1 VALAL
6 VSVLFVAALIAALYL
21 LRTRGDLGRRLAG
34 AWDSAAKLESRLA
47 AATAERDELASK
59 VDRLTSANSR
69 AADDV
74 ERQRERADELALQL
88 EAATAERSAAP
99 AAGEGPAAG
108 AGSGRPGDDGGLWDL
123 LLAHITRR
131 WASVVGV
138 PPANRHM
145 ATGAAD
151 QIAQALTR
159 EAERLREEVG
169 VDVELTVDAPIEPAD
184 RVPFLL
190 AAVELLGALASSA
203 ERVTIGLDGHLV
215 LVGDGWVD
223 MSGEVGAARDRAVAA
238 GAKVDLAEPGPEQ
251 IRLEVMA

>member
-6 VSVLFVAALIAALYL
+6 VSVLFVAALAAALYL
-21 LRTRGDLGRRLAG
+21 LQTRGALGRRLAG
-34 AWDSAAKLESRLA
+34 ARDAAAKLESRLA
-47 AATAERDELASK
+47 ATTAERDELAGK
-59 VDRLTSANSR
+59 VDRLTAANSR
-69 AADDV
+69 VADDV
-74 ERQRERADELALQL
+74 ERQRRRVDELALQL
-88 EAATAERSAAP
+88 EAATAERSAAR
-99 AAGEGPAAG
+99 A
-108 AGSGRPGDDGGLWDL
+108 AGSGRPVDDDGLWDL

-145 ATGAAD
+145 ATGPSD

-169 VDVELTVDAPIEPAD
+169 VDVELTAAAPIEPAD

-203 ERVTIGLDGHLV
+203 ERVTVGLDGHLV
-215 LVGDGWVD
+215 LEGDGWVD
-223 MSGEVGAARDRAVAA
+223 MSGEVRAARDRAVAA

>member
-6 VSVLFVAALIAALYL
+6 VSVLLVAALVAALYL
-21 LRTRGDLGRRLAG
+21 LRTRGVLDRRLGDARD
-34 AWDSAAKLESRLA
+34 AAAKLESRLA
-47 AATAERDELASK
+47 ATTAERDELAGK
-59 VDRLTSANSR
+59 VDWLTSANSR
-69 AADDV
+69 VADDV
-74 ERQRERADELALQL
+74 ERQRQRADELALQL
-88 EAATAERSAAP
+88 EAATTERAAAP
-99 AAGEGPAAG
+99 APDAGTTSSPSRPADD
-108 AGSGRPGDDGGLWDL
+108 SGLFDL

-138 PPANRHM
+138 PPANRQM

-151 QIAQALTR
+151 QITQALTR

-169 VDVELTVDAPIEPAD
+169 VDVELSVAAPIEPAD

-203 ERVTIGLDGHLV
+203 ERVTVGLDGHLV

>member
-6 VSVLFVAALIAALYL
+6 VSVLFVAALVAALYL
-21 LRTRGDLGRRLAG
+21 LQARNTLRRQLAAAAAEAAQLG
-34 AWDSAAKLESRLA
+34 SRLA
-47 AATAERDELASK
+47 AASAERDELAGQ
-59 VDRLTSANSR
+59 VDWLTSANAR
-69 AADDV
+69 VADDL
-74 ERQRERADELALQL
+74 ERQRERADALAQLL
-88 EAATAERSAAP
+88 EATTAEPAP
-99 AAGEGPAAG
+99 GPDA
-108 AGSGRPGDDGGLWDL
+108 GRPGDDGGLWDL

-138 PPANRHM
+138 PPANRHI
-145 ATGAAD
+145 ATGPAD
-151 QIAQALTR
+151 QITQALTR

-169 VDVELTVDAPIEPAD
+169 VDVELTVAAPVEPAD

-215 LVGDGWVD
+215 LEGDGWVD

-238 GAKVDLAEPGPEQ
+238 GAKVDLAEPGLEQ

>member
-6 VSVLFVAALIAALYL
+6 VSVLLVAALAAALYL
-21 LRTRGDLGRRLAG
+21 LQTRGALGRRLAD
-34 AWDSAAKLESRLA
+34 ARDAAAKLESRLA
-47 AATAERDELASK
+47 ATTAERDELAGK
-59 VDRLTSANSR
+59 VDRLTAANSR
-69 AADDV
+69 VADDV
-74 ERQRERADELALQL
+74 ERQRRRADELALQL
-88 EAATAERSAAP
+88 EAATAERAAAP
-99 AAGEGPAAG
+99 AV
-108 AGSGRPGDDGGLWDL
+108 GSGQPVDADGLWDL

-145 ATGAAD
+145 ATGPSD

-169 VDVELTVDAPIEPAD
+169 VDVELTAAAPIEPAD

-203 ERVTIGLDGHLV
+203 ERVTVGLDGHLV
-215 LVGDGWVD
+215 LEGDGWVD
-223 MSGEVGAARDRAVAA
+223 MSGEVRAARDRAVAA
-238 GAKVDLAEPGPEQ
+238 GAEVDLAEPGPEQ